1 MEAAAI
7 LRNIIFVGG
16 PPRSGTTFAVK
27 SLNLHPGFVAAI
39 DDHVYECWGLYR
51 YRDRV
56 GLVHDLRTRQV
67 SPAEAQ
73 SALKN
78 HLIEDGRLVGAAPS
92 GKTSAY
98 PPALKADPP
107 SPGPLRSLLDQ
118 DLLRQDIPLEKFSG
132 AWRLCLKSPE
142 ISFVLP
148 QLADHFPDAKFVL
161 VYRPLIEIAESMF
174 RIGNLVSRFPVFHKR
189 WMLEKES
196 SGEWIPPPGVPAE
209 WHGLWQSVSG
219 FQRCV
224 VYGASYLRGLL
235 QGIGEV
241 APDRYFVY
249 NHASLRNSPGRIFQ
263 QLAEFLLVEA
273 SGFQMAE
280 AQLHRESPLIPER
293 EKREYAEME
302 REMALNQ
309 LMQQMASVSASI
321 RPYAMT
327 GA

>member
-1 MEAAAI
+1 MEAAVI
-7 LRNIIFVGG
+7 LRNIIFIGG

-56 GLVHDLRTRQV
+56 GLVHDLRTRPV

-73 SALKN
+73 NALLN
-78 HLIEDGRLVGAAPS
+78 HLVADGRLVGAAPS

-98 PPALKADPP
+98 PLARKADPS
-107 SPGPLRSLLDQ
+107 SPGPVRSLLDQ
-118 DLLRQDIPLEKFSG
+118 DLPRHDIPLETFSG

-148 QLADHFPDAKFVL
+148 HLANHFPDAKFVL

-189 WMLEKES
+189 WMLEKEN

-209 WHGLWQSVSG
+209 WRGLWPSASG

-224 VYGASYLRGLL
+224 VYAASYLRGLL

-241 APDRYFVY
+241 ARDRCFVY
-249 NHASLRNSPGRIFQ
+249 DHASLRKSPGRIFQ

-280 AQLHRESPLIPER
+280 AQLKTGLPLIPAQA
-293 EKREYAEME
+293 EKEYAEME

-309 LMQQMASVSASI
+309 LMQQMESVRASI
-321 RPYAMT
+321 HPVAKT